1 VAFWIVIG
9 MYGDLMIYDAEIA
22 YDLDRGGTESN
33 ALNPLQFCRS
43 ICIRV
48 RQRPKATKSYL
59 QRRKGGLR
67 LHALSL
73 HLVHMHGFSIQRGEY
88 ASWY

>member
-1 VAFWIVIG
+1 
-9 MYGDLMIYDAEIA
+9 
-22 YDLDRGGTESN
+22 
-33 ALNPLQFCRS
+33 
-43 ICIRV
+43 
-48 RQRPKATKSYL
+48 L